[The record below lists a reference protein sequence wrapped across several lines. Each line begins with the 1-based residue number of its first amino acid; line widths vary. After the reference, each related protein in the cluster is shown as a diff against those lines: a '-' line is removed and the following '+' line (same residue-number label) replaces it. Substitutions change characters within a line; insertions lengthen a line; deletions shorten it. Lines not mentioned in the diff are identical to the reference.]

1 MRFLADENFNNDIL
15 RALKR
20 LYPDLEITRIQDTQ
34 MLGYDDPAILESIA
48 DTDVILLSHDVNTMT
63 KHFYARANNGKPLPT
78 VMLLHAERPLSE
90 SIEALVLLIEASN
103 FDEWKGQ
110 LRFLPL

>member
-20 LYPDLEITRIQDTQ
+20 HYSQLDITRVQDTP
-34 MLGYDDPAILESIA
+34 MMRM
-48 DTDVILLSHDVNTMT
+48 TDSELLASLAETDIILLSHDVNTMT
-63 KHFYARANNGKPLPT
+63 KYFYERVNKGESLPT
-78 VMLLHAERPLSE
+78 IMLLHQERPLSE
-90 SIEALVLLIEASN
+90 SIEALEMVIEASH
-103 FDEWKGQ
+103 FEEWRGQ